1 MKNTLSI
8 KMLFAG
14 SLLAFGAAQAASSVS
29 ELALPNPATFQL
41 DQRQMSGAAL
51 QRLADSFKKGP
62 LAIMPN
68 RFIPSAFYGVR
79 CAFAANGRV
88 TAMNQ
93 VYQALGQAGYVP
105 AQSNSQ
111 ATFDNI
117 IWTDPLGKSSDVAVD
132 MVYKCGVEGGFAA
145 VSLFRVVAQGGTVD
159 SLNTYYTAMNGNLIE
174 DDGGVGGSSFMNGVE
189 VLTADPITTTQY
201 GEFITKLRNS
211 NKKAVNVTL
220 RLTAYNKAGQEID
233 VAEPTIRIPARANFT
248 RSLYFYSFLDYGSNA
263 TDPIATVLVKLTQVD
278 IATK

>member
-14 SLLAFGAAQAASSVS
+14 GLLVLGMAQAASSVS
-29 ELALPNPATFQL
+29 ELALPSPVTFQL
-41 DQRQMSGAAL
+41 DQKQMGNAAL
-51 QRLADSFKKGP
+51 QRLADSFKAGP

-132 MVYKCGVEGGFAA
+132 LVYKCGIDGGFAA
-145 VSLFRVVAQGGTVD
+145 VSLFRVVPQGGTVD
-159 SLNTYYTAMNGNLIE
+159 SLNTYYTAMNGNLI
-174 DDGGVGGSSFMNGVE
+174 DNTDGVGGSTFMNGVE

-201 GEFITKLRNS
+201 GEFVAKLRNS
-211 NKKAVNVTL
+211 NKKAVDVTL
-220 RLTAYNKAGQEID
+220 RLTAYNKEGQEID

-248 RSLYFYSFLDYGSNA
+248 RSLYFYSFLDYGGSA
-263 TDPIATVLVKLTQVD
+263 TDPIVSVLVKITQVGL
-278 IATK
+278 AK

>member
-41 DQRQMSGAAL
+41 DQRQMSNAAV
-51 QRLADSFKKGP
+51 QRLTDSFKTGP

-93 VYQALGQAGYVP
+93 VYQALNQAGYVP

-111 ATFDNI
+111 VSFDNI
-117 IWTDPLGKSSDVAVD
+117 IWTDPLGKSADVAVD
-132 MVYKCGVEGGFAA
+132 VVYKCGTEGGFAA
-145 VSLFRVVAQGGTVD
+145 VSLFRVVPQGSNVD
-159 SLNTYYTAMNGNLIE
+159 SRNAYMTAMNGNPLADE
-174 DDGGVGGSSFMNGVE
+174 DGVNGSTFMNGVE
-189 VLTADPITTTQY
+189 VLNPDAIPTNTY
-201 GEFITKLRNS
+201 GDFIAKLRNT

-220 RLTAYNKAGQEID
+220 RLTSFDKEGQELD
-233 VAEPTIRIPARANFT
+233 VYERTVRIPAKANFT
-248 RSLYFYSFLDYGSNA
+248 RSLYVYNDSLFDDGGTIRS
-263 TDPIATVLVKLTQVD
+263 IAFVLMKITAVEN
-278 IATK
+278 TK